1 MPYSKM
7 NHQEARVILQD
18 GLYGVLATAGVD
30 GRPYGV
36 PLAYVVEGN
45 CLYFHGSPYGQK
57 IKNLRENPHV
67 SFTVVA
73 EAVVE
78 PEHYTLAYRSI
89 IAFGEVAPVHNLA
102 AKRAAIRSLCEK
114 YGAAFDADKLDPR
127 LKTTAVYCM
136 NIEYLA
142 GKANG

>member
-7 NHQEARVILQD
+7 NHQEARAILMA
-18 GLYGVLATAGVD
+18 GLYGVLATAGED

-45 CLYFHGSPYGQK
+45 RLYFHGSPYGQK
-57 IKNLRENPHV
+57 IKNLRENPRV

-73 EAVVE
+73 ETAVE
-78 PEHYTLAYRSI
+78 PEHYTLAYRSV
-89 IAFGEVAPVHNLA
+89 IAFGEVVPVSDSA
-102 AKRAAIRSLCEK
+102 AKRAAMKALCEK
-114 YGAAFDADKLDPR
+114 YGAAFDADKLNPR
-127 LKTTAVYCM
+127 LKATAVFCM

>member
-1 MPYSKM
+1 M
-7 NHQEARVILQD
+7 
-18 GLYGVLATAGVD
+18 
-30 GRPYGV
+30 
-36 PLAYVVEGN
+36 
-45 CLYFHGSPYGQK
+45 
-57 IKNLRENPHV
+57 
-67 SFTVVA
+67 VA
-73 EAVVE
+73 EATVE

-89 IAFGEVAPVHNLA
+89 IAFGEVVPVHDLA

-114 YGAAFDADKLDPR
+114 YGAAFDADKLNPR

>member
-18 GLYGVLATAGVD
+18 GLYGVLATTGDD
-30 GRPYGV
+30 GHPYGV

-45 CLYFHGSPYGQK
+45 RLYFHGSPYGQK
-57 IKNLRENPHV
+57 IKNLRENPRV

-73 EAVVE
+73 DAAVE
-78 PEHYTLAYRSI
+78 PEHYTLTYRSV
-89 IAFGEVAPVHNLA
+89 IAFGEVVPILDSA
-102 AKRAAIRSLCEK
+102 AKRTVIKSLCEK
-114 YGAAFDADKLDPR
+114 YGAAFHAAKLDPR
-127 LKTTAVYCM
+127 LNATAVFCM

>member
-7 NHQEARVILQD
+7 NHQEACAILQD
-18 GLYGVLATAGVD
+18 GLYGVLATAGDD
-30 GRPYGV
+30 GHPYGV

-45 CLYFHGSPYGQK
+45 RLYFHGSPYGQK
-57 IKNLRENPHV
+57 MKNLRENPRV

-73 EAVVE
+73 EAAVE
-78 PEHYTLAYRSI
+78 PEHYTLIYRSV
-89 IAFGEVAPVHNLA
+89 IAFGEVVPILDTA
-102 AKRAAIRSLCEK
+102 AKRAAMKSLCEK
-114 YGAAFDADKLDPR
+114 YGAAFDAGKLDPR
-127 LKTTAVYCM
+127 LNATAVFCM